1 MHRDCCNIAS
11 CFWLYKATIWLL
23 LCFVDSVK
31 QASINVF
38 LGLLSLPPHPPFG
51 VDSVSA
57 LLPAGAAP
65 DAPVAPVPV
74 RGTSAGALAL
84 TPPAPAPAFACAPV
98 VARGWLLDCVRADEL
113 DLADYALHN
122 ELPAGR
128 LALLRRSGLN
138 WYRVE
143 LLDSLPHPLLFSSMS
158 YTVCK
163 LYELTEYVELEY
175 FQQL

>member
-1 MHRDCCNIAS
+1 M
-11 CFWLYKATIWLL
+11 
-23 LCFVDSVK
+23 K

-38 LGLLSLPPHPPFG
+38 LGLLSMPPHPPFG
-51 VDSVSA
+51 LDSVSA
-57 LLPAGAAP
+57 LLPADADP
-65 DAPVAPVPV
+65 DAAPVALV
-74 RGTSAGALAL
+74 RGDALA
-84 TPPAPAPAFACAPV
+84 PPACPPV

-143 LLDSLPHPLLFSSMS
+143 LLNNLPHPLLFSSMRS
-158 YTVCK
+158 PHT
-163 LYELTEYVELEY
+163 L
-175 FQQL
+175 